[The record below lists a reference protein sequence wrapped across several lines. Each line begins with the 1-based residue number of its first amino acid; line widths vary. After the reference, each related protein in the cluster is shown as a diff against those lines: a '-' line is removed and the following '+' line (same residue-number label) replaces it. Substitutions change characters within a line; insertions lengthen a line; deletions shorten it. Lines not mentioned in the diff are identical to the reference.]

1 MSAFGGKADMT
12 LCGNPLLRSPL
23 GVKRTCC
30 FALQMSAYDQKGD
43 SPTDYDLSTSQ
54 FCGCSAYVIGD
65 LAAKLPQTIV
75 ADAEG
80 IDSERR
86 GDGRF

>member
-1 MSAFGGKADMT
+1 MT
-12 LCGNPLLRSPL
+12 QSGH
-23 GVKRTCC
+23 
-30 FALQMSAYDQKGD
+30 
-43 SPTDYDLSTSQ
+43 SPTDYDLSTGQ
-54 FCGCSAYVIGD
+54 FCGCSTYVIGD
-65 LAAKLPQTIV
+65 LAAKLSQTIV

>member
-1 MSAFGGKADMT
+1 M
-12 LCGNPLLRSPL
+12 LRRPVELATQS
-23 GVKRTCC
+23 GH
-30 FALQMSAYDQKGD
+30 
-43 SPTDYDLSTSQ
+43 SPTDYDLSTGQ
-54 FCGCSAYVIGD
+54 FCGCSTYVIGD
-65 LAAKLPQTIV
+65 LAAKLPQM

>member
-1 MSAFGGKADMT
+1 MT
-12 LCGNPLLRSPL
+12 QSGH
-23 GVKRTCC
+23 
-30 FALQMSAYDQKGD
+30 
-43 SPTDYDLSTSQ
+43 SPTDYDLSTGQ
-54 FCGCSAYVIGD
+54 FCGCSTYVIGD